1 MNIPNEILS
10 LFRTVVLDEGQY
22 FWAVRDNDELSLVS
36 RQNYDASLGSVQI
49 NAGSQNVYTARIP
62 GKLGQFCFLDL
73 ATAKEVVERAIN

>member
-10 LFRTVVLDEGQY
+10 LFRTVVLSELQF
-22 FWAVRDNDELSLVS
+22 FWAAQSTNEIALVS
-36 RQNYDASLGSVQI
+36 RRNGVQYGSVKI
-49 NAGSQNVYTARIP
+49 DAGSQNIYAARIP